1 MLQNP
6 AMMKPTIYQFGV
18 DDSENLGRGS
28 GGCSIPCTPS

>member
-18 DDSENLGRGS
+18 DDSENAGARLGRK
-28 GGCSIPCTPS
+28 